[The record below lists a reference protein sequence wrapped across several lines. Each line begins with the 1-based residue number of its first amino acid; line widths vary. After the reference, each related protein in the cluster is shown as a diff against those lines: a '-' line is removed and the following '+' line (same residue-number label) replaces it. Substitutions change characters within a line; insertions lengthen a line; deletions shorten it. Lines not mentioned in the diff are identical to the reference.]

1 MRLFQSHR
9 ILHVD
14 GMKILVMGLLTEDIM
29 SKAKSDM
36 LLGTFVDLSDAAR
49 EVGIICNSYKNVDI
63 DFTILLTH
71 IGLRRI

>member
-29 SKAKSDM
+29 SKAKFRHAPGNLCGS
-36 LLGTFVDLSDAAR
+36 V
-49 EVGIICNSYKNVDI
+49 
-63 DFTILLTH
+63 
-71 IGLRRI
+71 

>member
-49 EVGIICNSYKNVDI
+49 EVGSPNIPLI
-63 DFTILLTH
+63 
-71 IGLRRI
+71 LRRLSFG